1 MQALLVDDDPQIRR
15 ALGWLLRNCGFTQ
28 VIEANDGQHALIAL
42 GQNRPNLIITDCQMP
57 KMDGITLTRALR
69 TRGQQAPI
77 IMISGQADPQVVE
90 LALEAGVNHY
100 VAKPLHA
107 QTVTNTIQQ
116 ALGVCNAA

>member
-1 MQALLVDDDPQIRR
+1 MQVLLVDDDPQIRR
-15 ALGWLLRNCGFTQ
+15 ALGWLLRDCGFTQ
-28 VIEANDGQHALIAL
+28 VIEAGDGQQALVAL

-77 IMISGQADPQVVE
+77 IMLSGQDDPQVVE
-90 LALEAGVNHY
+90 MALEAGVNHY

-107 QTVTNTIQQ
+107 EAVTSTIQQ
-116 ALGVCNAA
+116 ALGA